1 MKSIFISI
9 KYDKNARPA
18 WTINKTIVQNARYV
32 KQSCSYD
39 KFAVFTLTFE
49 PYFSDVDPTVYFV
62 NQAFLQS
69 DLAGNRE
76 YEIDFISYVNAIHQR
91 LEEEFNNLHDNNKP
105 IINVKITLTD
115 LYINTID
122 SSEMCYKIAT
132 HLAFNKVMVDENLVP
147 VL

>member
-1 MKSIFISI
+1 MNSISLNT
-9 KYDKNARPA
+9 KYDKNVRPA
-18 WTINKTIVQNARYV
+18 WTINKTIVQHARYV

-39 KFAVFTLTFE
+39 KFAVSTLTFE
-49 PYFSDVDPTVYFV
+49 PYYSDVDPTVYFV
-62 NQAFLQS
+62 NQASIQS

-76 YEIDFISYVNAIHQR
+76 YENDFISYVSAIHQR
-91 LEEEFNNLHDNNKP
+91 LEEEFNNLHDNNKT

-115 LYINTID
+115 LYINTTD

-132 HLAFNKVMVDENLVP
+132 HLAFNKVMVDENLVA